1 MSSEPRSNEGGSTVD
16 RRQEPAM
23 KSIDHHGKIAS
34 TPARMDDEF
43 DRIRVTFYAR
53 LRCDRMRL
61 TTLATSLSRV
71 EGHPAGVF
79 KALQGL
85 AHRIRGAA
93 AIFEASE
100 LAGAAYAL
108 EQAATAACDKRS
120 DHSDGPVWS
129 ALEELVELLAMACGG
144 ALATAADFKP
154 IMHLS
159 EAVRRNSGGP
169 RKTRDRGGK
178 KHP

>member
-1 MSSEPRSNEGGSTVD
+1 
-16 RRQEPAM
+16 M
-23 KSIDHHGKIAS
+23 KSVDHHGKIAS
-34 TPARMDDEF
+34 TPAAMDDEF
-43 DRIRVTFYAR
+43 DRIRATFYAR

-93 AIFEASE
+93 AVFEASE
-100 LAGAAYAL
+100 LGSAAYAL

-129 ALEELVELLAMACGG
+129 ALEELVELLAISCGG
-144 ALATAADFKP
+144 GLATTADFKP
-154 IMHLS
+154 IVHLS
-159 EAVRRNSGGP
+159 EAAQRTGGGP
-169 RKTRDRGGK
+169 RNTRYRPAK
-178 KHP
+178 RR

>member
-1 MSSEPRSNEGGSTVD
+1 
-16 RRQEPAM
+16 M
-23 KSIDHHGKIAS
+23 KAIDNHGKIAL
-34 TPARMDDEF
+34 TPPAMDDEF

-61 TTLATSLSRV
+61 TTLASSLSRV

-93 AIFEASE
+93 AVFEASE
-100 LAGAAYAL
+100 LGGAAYAL
-108 EQAATAACDKRS
+108 EQAATTAYDKRS
-120 DHSDGPVWS
+120 DRSDGPVWS
-129 ALEELVELLAMACGG
+129 ALEELVEQLALSCGG
-144 ALATAADFKP
+144 GLAATVDFKP

-159 EAVRRNSGGP
+159 EAAQRTGGGP
-169 RKTRDRGGK
+169 RNTRYRPTKRRQPSDG
-178 KHP
+178 

>member
-1 MSSEPRSNEGGSTVD
+1 
-16 RRQEPAM
+16 M
-23 KSIDHHGKIAS
+23 KSIDNHGKMTSA
-34 TPARMDDEF
+34 PVEMDDEF
-43 DRIRVTFYAR
+43 DRIRATFYAR

-61 TTLATSLSRV
+61 TTLAASLSRI
-71 EGHPAGVF
+71 EGHPGGIF

-93 AIFEASE
+93 AVFEASE
-100 LAGAAYAL
+100 LSGAAYAL

-120 DHSDGPVWS
+120 DHADGPVWS

-169 RKTRDRGGK
+169 RNTRYRAA
-178 KHP
+178 KHR

>member
-1 MSSEPRSNEGGSTVD
+1 
-16 RRQEPAM
+16 M

-34 TPARMDDEF
+34 TPAAMDDEF
-43 DRIRVTFYAR
+43 DRIRATFYAR

-61 TTLATSLSRV
+61 TTLATSLSRI

-93 AIFEASE
+93 AVFEEPE
-100 LAGAAYAL
+100 LGGAAYAL
-108 EQAATAACDKRS
+108 EQATTAACDKRS

-129 ALEELVELLAMACGG
+129 ALEELIELLAMACGG

-154 IMHLS
+154 IVYLS
-159 EAVRRNSGGP
+159 EAAQRTGGGP
-169 RKTRDRGGK
+169 RNTRYRPAK
-178 KHP
+178 RR

>member
-1 MSSEPRSNEGGSTVD
+1 
-16 RRQEPAM
+16 M

-34 TPARMDDEF
+34 TPAAIDDEF
-43 DRIRVTFYAR
+43 DRIRATFYAR

-93 AIFEASE
+93 AVFEASE

-120 DHSDGPVWS
+120 DHTDGPVWS
-129 ALEELVELLAMACGG
+129 ALEELVELLAMSCGG
-144 ALATAADFKP
+144 LSTTVDFKP

-159 EAVRRNSGGP
+159 EAVQRTGGGP
-169 RKTRDRGGK
+169 RNTRYRATKRRQASDG
-178 KHP
+178 

>member
-1 MSSEPRSNEGGSTVD
+1 
-16 RRQEPAM
+16 M

-34 TPARMDDEF
+34 TPAAMDDEF
-43 DRIRVTFYAR
+43 DRIRATFYAR

-100 LAGAAYAL
+100 LGGAAYAL

-129 ALEELVELLAMACGG
+129 ALEELVELLAMSCGG
-144 ALATAADFKP
+144 GLATAVDFKP
-154 IMHLS
+154 IVHLS
-159 EAVRRNSGGP
+159 EAVQRTGGGP
-169 RKTRDRGGK
+169 RNTRYRPAK
-178 KHP
+178 RR

>member
-1 MSSEPRSNEGGSTVD
+1 
-16 RRQEPAM
+16 M
-23 KSIDHHGKIAS
+23 KSIDYPGKIAS
-34 TPARMDDEF
+34 TPAAVDDEF
-43 DRIRVTFYAR
+43 DRIRATFYAR

-93 AIFEASE
+93 AVFAAPE
-100 LAGAAYAL
+100 LGGAAYAL

-129 ALEELVELLAMACGG
+129 ALVELVELLAMSCGG
-144 ALATAADFKP
+144 GVATAEHFKP

-159 EAVRRNSGGP
+159 EAVQRTGGGP
-169 RKTRDRGGK
+169 RNTRYRPAK
-178 KHP
+178 RR

>member
-1 MSSEPRSNEGGSTVD
+1 
-16 RRQEPAM
+16 M

-34 TPARMDDEF
+34 TRAATDDEF
-43 DRIRVTFYAR
+43 DRIRATFYAR

-93 AIFEASE
+93 AVFEASE
-100 LAGAAYAL
+100 LGGAAYAL

-129 ALEELVELLAMACGG
+129 ALEELVEVMAMACGG
-144 ALATAADFKP
+144 ALGTAAHFKP

-159 EAVRRNSGGP
+159 QAAHRTGGGP
-169 RKTRDRGGK
+169 RNTRYRPAK
-178 KHP
+178 PR

>member
-1 MSSEPRSNEGGSTVD
+1 
-16 RRQEPAM
+16 M
-23 KSIDHHGKIAS
+23 KSIDNHGKFAS
-34 TPARMDDEF
+34 TPATMDDEF
-43 DRIRVTFYAR
+43 DRIRTTFYAR

-61 TTLATSLSRV
+61 TTLATSLTRI

-93 AIFEASE
+93 AVFEASE
-100 LAGAAYAL
+100 LGGAAYAL

-120 DHSDGPVWS
+120 DHADGPVWS
-129 ALEELVELLAMACGG
+129 ALEELIELLAMTCGAG
-144 ALATAADFKP
+144 LATAVDLKP

-159 EAVRRNSGGP
+159 EASHRTGGGP
-169 RKTRDRGGK
+169 RNTRYRPTK
-178 KHP
+178 PR

>member
-1 MSSEPRSNEGGSTVD
+1 
-16 RRQEPAM
+16 M
-23 KSIDHHGKIAS
+23 KSIDHHGKIPS
-34 TPARMDDEF
+34 TPAAMDDEF
-43 DRIRVTFYAR
+43 DRIRAAFYAR

-71 EGHPAGVF
+71 EGHPGGVF

-93 AIFEASE
+93 AVFEASE
-100 LAGAAYAL
+100 LRGAAYAL

-129 ALEELVELLAMACGG
+129 ALEELVELLAMSCGG
-144 ALATAADFKP
+144 GVATTVDFKP

-159 EAVRRNSGGP
+159 ETAQRTGGGP
-169 RKTRDRGGK
+169 RNTRYRPAK
-178 KHP
+178 RR

>member
-1 MSSEPRSNEGGSTVD
+1 
-16 RRQEPAM
+16 M
-23 KSIDHHGKIAS
+23 KSIDHHERIVP
-34 TPARMDDEF
+34 TPAAMDDEF
-43 DRIRVTFYAR
+43 DRIRATFHAR

-71 EGHPAGVF
+71 EGHPGGVF

-93 AIFEASE
+93 VVFEASE
-100 LAGAAYAL
+100 LGRAAFAL

-129 ALEELVELLAMACGG
+129 AVEELVELLAMSCGDG
-144 ALATAADFKP
+144 VTTTVDFKP

-159 EAVRRNSGGP
+159 EAAQRTGGGP
-169 RKTRDRGGK
+169 RNTRFRPAK
-178 KHP
+178 RR

>member
-1 MSSEPRSNEGGSTVD
+1 
-16 RRQEPAM
+16 M
-23 KSIDHHGKIAS
+23 KPIDNHGKIAL
-34 TPARMDDEF
+34 TPAATDGEF
-43 DRIRVTFYAR
+43 DRIRTTFYAR

-61 TTLATSLSRV
+61 TTLASSLSRV

-93 AIFEASE
+93 AVFEASE
-100 LAGAAYAL
+100 LGEAAYAL
-108 EQAATAACDKRS
+108 EQAATTACDKRS

-129 ALEELVELLAMACGG
+129 ALEELIELLAMSCGG
-144 ALATAADFKP
+144 GLAPIVEYKP

-159 EAVRRNSGGP
+159 EAAQRTGGGP
-169 RKTRDRGGK
+169 RYTRYRPAKRRQPSDG
-178 KHP
+178 